1 MKSTLLAGTLWV
13 ATVLTGGVRA
23 QNPVPIIDNPLY
35 LGWPQVV
42 GTKAE
47 FDRVFRISGPLLVP
61 DEVTK
66 SVVTY
71 ELVKIT
77 PDELTIETAGGRFTI
92 PARTNPKYD
101 LKLGDPEDVR
111 VGEHTYTCQV
121 YHYKTTSAAEIGRD
135 PQGQTADVVV
145 WLNIAAPTTVV
156 RRRWVLKLDS
166 TYTWDETWKG
176 ASVPA
181 PPPAVTT
188 PPVNPAPLLTPP
200 GTPTE

>member
-1 MKSTLLAGTLWV
+1 M
-13 ATVLTGGVRA
+13 ATVLTGGVLA
-23 QNPVPIIDNPLY
+23 QEPVPIIDNPLY

-42 GTKAE
+42 GTKAV
-47 FDRVFRISGPLLVP
+47 FDRVFRVSGPLLTP
-61 DEVTK
+61 DTVTK
-66 SVVTY
+66 SMVTY

-77 PDELTIETAGGRFTI
+77 PDELTIETEGGRFTI
-92 PARTNPKYD
+92 PSRTNPKYD
-101 LKLGDPEDVR
+101 LKLGDPEDVK

-135 PQGQTADVVV
+135 PEGQTADVVV

-181 PPPAVTT
+181 PPVTAPAPKVD
-188 PPVNPAPLLTPP
+188 PAPLLTPP

>member
-1 MKSTLLAGTLWV
+1 MKFRL
-13 ATVLTGGVRA
+13 LTGALGVAMSLTGVVQA
-23 QNPVPIIDNPLY
+23 QEPVPVIDNPLY

-42 GTKAE
+42 GTKAR
-47 FDRVFRISGPLLVP
+47 FDRVTRVSGPLLTP

-77 PDELTIETAGGRFTI
+77 PEELTIETEGGRFII

-101 LKLGDPEDVR
+101 LKSGDPEDVR
-111 VGEHTYTCQV
+111 VGANTYTCQV

-145 WLNIAAPTTVV
+145 WLNIVAPTTVV

-166 TYTWDETWKG
+166 TYTWEETWQG

-181 PPPAVTT
+181 PPAVVPA

>member
-42 GTKAE
+42 GTKAQ

-77 PDELTIETAGGRFTI
+77 PDELTIETEGGRFAI

-181 PPPAVTT
+181 QPAEVPT

>member
-42 GTKAE
+42 GTKAQ
-47 FDRVFRISGPLLVP
+47 FDRIFRISGPLLVP

-77 PDELTIETAGGRFTI
+77 PDELTIETEGGRFVI

-181 PPPAVTT
+181 PPPAATT
-188 PPVNPAPLLTPP
+188 PVNPAPLLTPP

>member
-1 MKSTLLAGTLWV
+1 MTFV
-13 ATVLTGGVRA
+13 ATRPVGMPETGRA
-23 QNPVPIIDNPLY
+23 QEPVPIVDNPLY

-42 GTKAE
+42 GTKAQ
-47 FDRVFRISGPLLVP
+47 FDRVTRVSGPLLTP
-61 DEVTK
+61 DEVTQ

-77 PDELTIETAGGRFTI
+77 PEELTIEIVGGRFAI

-101 LKLGDPEDVR
+101 LKLGDPEDVK
-111 VGEHTYTCQV
+111 VGDHTYTCQV

-156 RRRWVLKLDS
+156 RRRWVLKLES

-181 PPPAVTT
+181 PPATVPT

>member
-1 MKSTLLAGTLWV
+1 MKFRFLAGILAV
-13 ATVLTGGVRA
+13 AVGMPETGRA
-23 QNPVPIIDNPLY
+23 QEPVPIVDNPLY

-42 GTKAE
+42 GTKAQ
-47 FDRVFRISGPLLVP
+47 FDRVRRVSGPLLTP
-61 DEVTK
+61 DEVTQ

-77 PDELTIETAGGRFTI
+77 PEELTIEIAGGRFAI

-101 LKLGDPEDVR
+101 LKLGDPEDVK
-111 VGEHTYTCQV
+111 VGDHTYTCQV
-121 YHYKTTSAAEIGRD
+121 YHYKTSSAAELGRD

-156 RRRWVLKLDS
+156 RRRWVLKLES

-181 PPPAVTT
+181 PPATVPT